1 MKVGV
6 SSTLAPSSF
15 QKLGSQP
22 KFADSSSGLNCAG
35 AAAGAAGSTGAADLT
50 GAATW

>member
-22 KFADSSSGLNCAG
+22 KFADSSSGLNCVG
-35 AAAGAAGSTGAADLT
+35 AEPASRVRPV
-50 GAATW
+50 